1 MLRLFVLGMVMG
13 RRRITGLEI
22 QQRDKERVNVYLDG
36 EYAFALSCV
45 VAAHLKTGQV
55 LTQAEIDSLCAQD
68 EVTRAIDY
76 AARLLARRPYSCA
89 EIRQRLQARRF
100 ADSAIEQALT
110 RLAELGYVDDRA
122 FARYWIESRQRFS
135 PRGPQA
141 LRYELRQKGI
151 AADVI
156 EAALAETDALDSA
169 LHAAQAAVRRW
180 RGLSRGAVWQKMGAF
195 LSRRGFDYETVHEAV
210 SVVIAQLENE
220 EPDYFAP
227 PDDETDN
234 E

>member
-1 MLRLFVLGMVMG
+1 MVMG
-13 RRRITGLEI
+13 SRRITGLEI

-36 EYAFALSCV
+36 EYAFALSRV
-45 VAAHLKTGQV
+45 TAAHLKTGQM
-55 LTQAEIDSLCAQD
+55 LTQSEIDALRAHD
-68 EVTRAIDY
+68 EVTQAVDY

-89 EIRQRLQARRF
+89 EIRQRLQTRHF

-110 RLAELGYVDDRA
+110 RLAELGYVDDRG
-122 FARYWIESRQRFS
+122 FARYWIESRERFS

-151 AADVI
+151 APDVI
-156 EAALAETDALDSA
+156 DAALVEMNALDSA
-169 LHAAQAAVRRW
+169 IRAAQAAARRW
-180 RGLSRGAVWQKMGAF
+180 RGLPREVARQKMGAF

-210 SVVIAQLENE
+210 SAVFDQLIHEQPE
-220 EPDYFAP
+220 FFAT
-227 PDDETDN
+227 DDNPDN